1 VFADQLGVDCG
12 CQGGF
17 LLHFLHVNIIGS
29 KINKAFLTVITIRE
43 KYMAEKTLGAAKLS
57 TKGQVTVPADARRKF
72 NLEVGDII
80 LFVEQ
85 DGKLFLRKG

>member
-1 VFADQLGVDCG
+1 M
-12 CQGGF
+12 
-17 LLHFLHVNIIGS
+17 I
-29 KINKAFLTVITIRE
+29 
-43 KYMAEKTLGAAKLS
+43 EKTLGAAKLS

-85 DGKLFLRKG
+85 DGRLFLRKG

>member
-1 VFADQLGVDCG
+1 MV
-12 CQGGF
+12 
-17 LLHFLHVNIIGS
+17 
-29 KINKAFLTVITIRE
+29 
-43 KYMAEKTLGAAKLS
+43 EKTLGAAKLS

>member
-1 VFADQLGVDCG
+1 MV
-12 CQGGF
+12 
-17 LLHFLHVNIIGS
+17 
-29 KINKAFLTVITIRE
+29 
-43 KYMAEKTLGAAKLS
+43 EKTLGAAKLS

-85 DGKLFLRKG
+85 DGRLFLRKG

>member
-1 VFADQLGVDCG
+1 MV
-12 CQGGF
+12 
-17 LLHFLHVNIIGS
+17 
-29 KINKAFLTVITIRE
+29 
-43 KYMAEKTLGAAKLS
+43 EKTMGAAKLS

-72 NLEVGDII
+72 DLEVGDII